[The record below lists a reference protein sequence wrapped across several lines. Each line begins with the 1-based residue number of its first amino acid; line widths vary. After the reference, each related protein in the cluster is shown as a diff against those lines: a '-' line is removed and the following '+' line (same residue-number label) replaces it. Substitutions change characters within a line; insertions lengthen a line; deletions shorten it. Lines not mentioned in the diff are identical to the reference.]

1 MTLRARFALALG
13 LLAALSVVVVAVA
26 GYLAT
31 AHQLHSDL
39 DNEVVSYASR
49 FTDPGGRTAQMLC
62 DQLSHP
68 TEFAGA
74 NPLQGLGGIL
84 AGLPQGAIECVDPS
98 GTVTGWTGLTKLP
111 VDETALR
118 PGAAA
123 STAPSTTPTSG
134 APGAPHEGGSGGGP
148 DGGEPAGP
156 PAKVSAPRTE
166 TMHGTSYRV
175 VTVSLPG
182 GGEVLIARSL
192 ADTNSTLSSIRTL
205 AALVGVA
212 VIALA
217 AAGGWL
223 SARRSARPVQRLTT
237 AAE

>member
-84 AGLPQGAIECVDPS
+84 AGLPQGAIECVDAS
-98 GTVTGWTGLTKLP
+98 GTVTGWTGLT
-111 VDETALR
+111 
-118 PGAAA
+118 
-123 STAPSTTPTSG
+123 
-134 APGAPHEGGSGGGP
+134 
-148 DGGEPAGP
+148 
-156 PAKVSAPRTE
+156 
-166 TMHGTSYRV
+166 
-175 VTVSLPG
+175 
-182 GGEVLIARSL
+182 
-192 ADTNSTLSSIRTL
+192 
-205 AALVGVA
+205 
-212 VIALA
+212 
-217 AAGGWL
+217 
-223 SARRSARPVQRLTT
+223 
-237 AAE
+237 